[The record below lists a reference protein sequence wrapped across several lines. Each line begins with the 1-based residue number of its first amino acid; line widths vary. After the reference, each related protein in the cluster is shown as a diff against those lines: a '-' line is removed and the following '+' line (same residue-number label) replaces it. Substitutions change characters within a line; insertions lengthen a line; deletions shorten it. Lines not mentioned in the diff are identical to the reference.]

1 SRRRRRAAGTADG
14 VGVSGKTCLA
24 GGGVER
30 IGRRVMSIGLDGVG
44 ATITRP
50 RGCPGGGWFDL

>member
-1 SRRRRRAAGTADG
+1 RAAGTADG
-14 VGVSGKTCLA
+14 VGVGVGVSDKTCLA
-24 GGGVER
+24 GDGVDR